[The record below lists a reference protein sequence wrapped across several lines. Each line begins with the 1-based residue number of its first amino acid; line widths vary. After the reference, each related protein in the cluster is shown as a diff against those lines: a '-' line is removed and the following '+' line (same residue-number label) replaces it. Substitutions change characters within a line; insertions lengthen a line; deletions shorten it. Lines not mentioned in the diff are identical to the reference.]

1 MMFDEQ
7 PDGDPHGECAAEIH
21 KLSSDLTKAKSLL
34 VRLWNAHPA
43 TRPMIEGATGSWF
56 VWGVDRDAAPA
67 TQEDDHAPSD
77 YPESYDP
84 RFSI

>member
-21 KLSSDLTKAKSLL
+21 KLSSDLTKAKKLL

-43 TRPMIEGATGSWF
+43 ARPMIEGATGLWF
-56 VWGVDRDAAPA
+56 VWGVDRDRSDWESSPDNPA
-67 TQEDDHAPSD
+67 N
-77 YPESYDP
+77 Y
-84 RFSI
+84 